1 MFHTPRQAP
10 RTGVLCKHKVNFM
23 ALCAIFYCF
32 GLVLLFCP
40 LGFVSFVF
48 VYLVC
53 AWHFVV
59 VLCCLLGLFSFE
71 KEKGHELRLMRSWE
85 GSRGIGEA
93 ERI

>member
-1 MFHTPRQAP
+1 MLRSTLQTQSEFH
-10 RTGVLCKHKVNFM
+10 GSLCHFLLFWLGFVV
-23 ALCAIFYCF
+23 I
-32 GLVLLFCP
+32 LLFCP
-40 LGFVSFVF
+40 LGFVSFIF